1 MIGLVMS
8 SVMMPCASFLY
19 LDVTQSKSYLNRW
32 RPQFAADR
40 LVSVTSVSDYVRAR
54 ICLEN
59 DSMGSL
65 VSKQG
70 DVIFVVGKG
79 EGFTVPLL
87 SILAQDVGTKLDACR
102 DLRAWNH
109 ITKWD
114 PTLLGEEDTT
124 IWEVSQYDA

>member
-1 MIGLVMS
+1 MIGLVFS
-8 SVMMPCASFLY
+8 TVMTYASFLY

-54 ICLEN
+54 ISLEN

-65 VSKQG
+65 VSEQG
-70 DVIFVVGKG
+70 DVVFVLGK
-79 EGFTVPLL
+79 EDGFTVPLL
-87 SILAQDVGTKLDACR
+87 SILAQDVGTKLEACR

-109 ITKWD
+109 ITEWD
-114 PTLLGEEDTT
+114 ASLLGEEDTT